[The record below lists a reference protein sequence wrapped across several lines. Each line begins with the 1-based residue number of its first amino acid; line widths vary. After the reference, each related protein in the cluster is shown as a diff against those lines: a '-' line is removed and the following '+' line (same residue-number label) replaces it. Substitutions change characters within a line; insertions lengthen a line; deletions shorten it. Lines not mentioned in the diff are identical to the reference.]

1 MNEYKMAAKANWITI
16 LMNIFLAIFK
26 IIAGIVGKSKAML
39 ADGVH
44 TLSDVFA
51 TFIVLFG
58 LKISMKEADK
68 NHPYGHERY
77 ESVFAKILSVVLIV
91 TGFFIGIEGIKSL
104 ISGDI
109 KTPDK
114 IALIAAFVSILV
126 KEGMYWYTINVAKKI
141 KSLSMEASAWHHRS
155 DALSSVG
162 TFIGIL
168 GARLG
173 LKVLDPIAAII
184 VSILIIKVGIDLYT
198 KSIKGLV
205 DESADDEI
213 IEKIREITL
222 SVKEVKDI
230 KNLKTRIFGNK
241 IYVDIA
247 ITVDGNITVTEGHD
261 VAERVHDLIEY
272 AIEDVKH
279 CMIHVEPELNNVE

>member
-126 KEGMYWYTINVAKKI
+126 KEGMYWYTIKVAKKI

-247 ITVDGNITVTEGHD
+247 ITVDGN
-261 VAERVHDLIEY
+261 
-272 AIEDVKH
+272 
-279 CMIHVEPELNNVE
+279 